1 MLIPIGHE
9 DQQVWRL
16 PWMTVLLVAANVL
29 VFLFTN
35 QIAQQQAAETRQ
47 RVQEIV
53 RYAAER
59 PHLRVSDELR
69 RVVPPGL
76 PKGKSG

>member
-9 DQQVWRL
+9 DQQVRRL

-29 VFLFTN
+29 VFLLTN

-47 RVQEIV
+47 RVQ
-53 RYAAER
+53 RSFAT
-59 PHLRVSDELR
+59 
-69 RVVPPGL
+69 L
-76 PKGKSG
+76 PSGPI